1 MTTEMMKF
9 NGINAKH
16 LGGGV
21 VVFENAI
28 TLDWAKA
35 REFSEIAVTRER
47 DAMYTEGV
55 DPETGKPCFI
65 NRSGYIF
72 DYQGVMEMPRRGS
85 SVHGDPDPWVRE
97 LLEFLE
103 SSKDKCLLEYFYLFP
118 LSYKVVWW
126 KVKGHIVSYSMEK
139 GGTFLGQHSDN
150 SVDYAYGIGAPADE
164 MPTRNSIS
172 CIVYFN
178 DQVGSPEEVDES
190 TFCGGDHY
198 FNYLDISYSPRKGDI
213 LMFPSNYMA
222 AHEVKEVSKGTRYS
236 YLGWYSH
243 GTPNPEVGEVVVD
256 PAKVDKN
263 AASDTNVLMP
273 TLREDFAEYLKA
285 RTSDTS
291 HHGFA
296 LVRSMHS

>member
-1 MTTEMMKF
+1 MTTETMKF

-21 VVFENAI
+21 VVFENAV
-28 TLDWAKA
+28 TLDWDAV
-35 REFSEIAVTRER
+35 REFSELAVTRER

-55 DPETGKPCFI
+55 DPETGRPCFI
-65 NRSGYIF
+65 NKSGYIF

-85 SVHGDPDPWVRE
+85 AIHGDEDPGVRK
-97 LLEFLE
+97 LLKFLE
-103 SSKDKCLLEYFYLFP
+103 DSKDRCLLEYFYFFP
-118 LSYKVVWW
+118 LAYKVVWW
-126 KVKGHIVSYSMEK
+126 KVKGHIVSYSAEK

-178 DQVGSPEEVDES
+178 DQVESPDDVDGS
-190 TFCGGDHY
+190 TFSGGDHY
-198 FNYLDISYSPRKGDI
+198 FTYLDISYSPKKGDI

-222 AHEVKEVSKGTRYS
+222 SHEVKDVTGGTRYS

-243 GTPNPEVGEVVVD
+243 GTPNPDVGEVVIDPNAPDVD
-256 PAKVDKN
+256 SESN
-263 AASDTNVLMP
+263 TNVLMP
-273 TLREDFAEYLKA
+273 KLREDFATYLES
-285 RTSDTS
+285 RTLDRS
-291 HHGFA
+291 HPGFA